1 MRAYRLLLIPLFALL
16 SGCNYL
22 HFGKAPLPADQT
34 VVARENAELQVE
46 KKILKEELALAR
58 RETAVLRSTLES
70 GKLGAGND
78 ALTARLT
85 ETTRELA
92 ALRASYAK
100 LDAERARLAAAPASN
115 LNITSADS
123 AANADLSTRLAATQE
138 KLAESLRAYTT
149 LIEETTGLRAEVQRV
164 RTESNILTA
173 QVRNL
178 TAENDRARSALA
190 QLNTELLAQKNAQTQ
205 ATREAE
211 AARAQLS
218 TVLAASTA
226 TATSLGDAR
235 TQTATG
241 VATLSA
247 PGLPDSESPPTA
259 RLATN
264 RERVAAAANQPVPAA
279 TGPRT
284 HLVAPGET
292 LQTIAKKYYGRPER
306 WRLIYAA
313 NNAQLSL
320 GRPLEV
326 GTILE
331 VPER

>member
-1 MRAYRLLLIPLFALL
+1 MILLRHPLCAAFLAAVIAGGLWALGTIRLETELLPILPPSAPSVRGLSDFARSAAGEDEIYAVIDPAVTATERA
-16 SGCNYL
+16 
-22 HFGKAPLPADQT
+22 K
-34 VVARENAELQVE
+34 
-46 KKILKEELALAR
+46 LAL
-58 RETAVLRSTLES
+58 
-70 GKLGAGND
+70 
-78 ALTARLT
+78 
-85 ETTRELA
+85 
-92 ALRASYAK
+92 
-100 LDAERARLAAAPASN
+100 
-115 LNITSADS
+115 
-123 AANADLSTRLAATQE
+123 
-138 KLAESLRAYTT
+138 
-149 LIEETTGLRAEVQRV
+149 
-164 RTESNILTA
+164 
-173 QVRNL
+173 
-178 TAENDRARSALA
+178 RARSALA

-264 RERVAAAANQPVPAA
+264 RERVAAAANQPAPAA

-306 WRLIYAA
+306 WRVIYAA